1 MAHYFT
7 DNTGM
12 AENRVVHEVEF
23 HGHIYPFVTD
33 NGVFSKTG
41 ADRGSMILLETVL
54 KENTLRGDVLDLGC
68 GYGLIGVIVK
78 KERPA
83 VRVIASDINP
93 RAAELAA
100 LNAEGN
106 GVRTD
111 VRVSDAFEQIPE
123 QFDCILVNPPIR
135 AGKKVIYHMFE
146 EAYVHLRR
154 YGTLYTVIRRKQG
167 AESAVRKL
175 EEIFGNCEIVE
186 REKGYWVLKNS
197 RLTDGK

>member
-7 DNTGM
+7 DNTDM
-12 AENRVVHEVEF
+12 AENRRVHEVEF
-23 HGHIYPFVTD
+23 GDRIYSFTTD

-41 ADRGSMILLETVL
+41 ADRGSMILLKAVL
-54 KENTLRGDVLDLGC
+54 KGNDVRGDVLDLGC

-78 KERPA
+78 KEKPD
-83 VRVIASDINP
+83 VRVTAADINP

-100 LNAEGN
+100 LNAEAS
-106 GVRTD
+106 GVKTD
-111 VRVSDAFEQIPE
+111 VRVSDSFSQIPE

-135 AGKKVIYHMFE
+135 AGKQVIYHMFE
-146 EAYVHLRR
+146 EAYEHLRI
-154 YGTLYTVIRRKQG
+154 YGTLYTAIRRKQG

-175 EEIFGNCEIVE
+175 EEVFGNCEIVE
-186 REKGYWVLKNS
+186 RDKGYWVLKNT